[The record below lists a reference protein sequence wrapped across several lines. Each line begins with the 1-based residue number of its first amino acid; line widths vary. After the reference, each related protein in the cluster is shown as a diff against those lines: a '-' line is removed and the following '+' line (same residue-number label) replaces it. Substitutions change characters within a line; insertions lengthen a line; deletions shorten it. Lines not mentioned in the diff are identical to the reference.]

1 MDLRK
6 WDEREQD
13 ENKARGIGIWLIVSG
28 YL

>member
-13 ENKARGIGIWLIVSG
+13 ENKERGIGIWLIIPG